1 MGANMKIILMFLCL
15 SAGCATKRV
24 VVNNCIDI
32 DNFGKYK
39 ICDIVVDK

>member
-1 MGANMKIILMFLCL
+1 MKIILCILL
-15 SAGCATKRV
+15 VTGCVTKRV

-32 DNFGKYK
+32 DALGKYK